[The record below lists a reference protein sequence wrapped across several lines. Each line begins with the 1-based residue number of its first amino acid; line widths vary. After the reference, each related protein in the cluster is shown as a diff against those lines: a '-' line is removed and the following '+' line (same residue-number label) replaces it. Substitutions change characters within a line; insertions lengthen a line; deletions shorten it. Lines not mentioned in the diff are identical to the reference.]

1 MNAPARIQ
9 RSRHR
14 GLAQDTMVVLL
25 VFALAG
31 LIGGARLWWRRVAP
45 PALHPIVSLVE
56 LREHLAAGDAV
67 VLDARDGPAFAA
79 GHIPGAWNLP
89 TSARAARENLFNAR
103 GLRDAKSRLVIVYC
117 DNQWCGTA
125 EELQTAL
132 VSEGHRLV
140 GLFPGGMEAWRE
152 AGLSLSRS
160 P

>member
-1 MNAPARIQ
+1 MSAPVGIHQ
-9 RSRHR
+9 SRR
-14 GLAQDTMVVLL
+14 RRLAQDAAAVSL

-31 LIGGARLWWRRVAP
+31 FIGGARLWWRRSAP
-45 PALHPIVSLVE
+45 PTLHPIVSLAE

-67 VLDARDGPAFAA
+67 VIDARDGPDFAA

-89 TSARAARENLFNAR
+89 TTARAAREDLFRAR
-103 GLRDAKSRLVIVYC
+103 GLRNAQSRFVIVYC

-125 EELQTAL
+125 EELQTAM

-152 AGLSLSRS
+152 AGLPLARS

>member
-1 MNAPARIQ
+1 MSAPARIRQ
-9 RSRHR
+9 SRHR
-14 GLAQDTMVVLL
+14 GLAQDTMAVLL

-45 PALHPIVSLVE
+45 PALHPIVSVTGLQA
-56 LREHLAAGDAV
+56 HLAAGDAV

-79 GHIPGAWNLP
+79 GHIPGAYNLP
-89 TSARAARENLFNAR
+89 NSTRASRENLFNAR
-103 GLRDAKSRLVIVYC
+103 GLRDAKSRIVIVYC

-125 EELQTAL
+125 EELQTTL

-152 AGLSLSRS
+152 AGLPIARC